1 MNYTNLNQT
10 RQEIEYAIYRASRSS
25 NPRPAVIRE
34 IKSPIRVIF
43 DPLKVRRYTTYKE
56 MWEAISRLQQRVDY
70 LEERIIRHTNT
81 LDDIAHKW

>member
-10 RQEIEYAIYRASRSS
+10 RQEIEHAIYRASYKAQPSR
-25 NPRPAVIRE
+25 VTIRE
-34 IKSPIRVIF
+34 IPNPIRVIF

-56 MWEAISRLQQRVDY
+56 MWEAISRLEQRLDY
-70 LEERIIRHTNT
+70 LEERLSMHTRT